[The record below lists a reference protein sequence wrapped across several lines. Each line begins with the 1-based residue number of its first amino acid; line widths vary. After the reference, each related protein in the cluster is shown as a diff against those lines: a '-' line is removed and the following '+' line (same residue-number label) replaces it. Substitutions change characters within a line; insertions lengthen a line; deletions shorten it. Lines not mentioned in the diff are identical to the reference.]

1 MFRRW
6 LAFGLA
12 ATAFVATL
20 GLTQT
25 SSAEP
30 VRFQD
35 RGQRR
40 AGIVFVT
47 AGLSSVGS
55 SVALALTTE
64 GDEHYAAAAMAAVG
78 SGFISMGIPW
88 WVDGSRGRPTRPQN
102 ATMMYVGLVAAEVG
116 FVALPISSALL
127 VAALSDE
134 DEADDARIAALI
146 ASAGGNALIGVG
158 IPLWAVGAKSPDDLV
173 REQQA
178 ARLSL
183 GLDGARLTLAF

>member
-1 MFRRW
+1 VTIRLGAAAFAA
-6 LAFGLA
+6 AFGLA
-12 ATAFVATL
+12 
-20 GLTQT
+20 QT

-30 VRFQD
+30 IRFQD

-78 SGFISMGIPW
+78 SGFISLGIPW

-102 ATMMYVGLVAAEVG
+102 ASMMYVGLIAAEIG

-127 VAALSDE
+127 VVGLSDE
-134 DEADDARIAALI
+134 DEAADARLAALI
-146 ASAGGNALIGVG
+146 VSAGGNALIGIG
-158 IPLWAVGAKSPDDLV
+158 IPLWAVGAKSPDDRL
-173 REQQA
+173 RQPQGA
-178 ARLSL
+178 QLSL
-183 GLDGARLTLAF
+183 RPGGAALSLRF